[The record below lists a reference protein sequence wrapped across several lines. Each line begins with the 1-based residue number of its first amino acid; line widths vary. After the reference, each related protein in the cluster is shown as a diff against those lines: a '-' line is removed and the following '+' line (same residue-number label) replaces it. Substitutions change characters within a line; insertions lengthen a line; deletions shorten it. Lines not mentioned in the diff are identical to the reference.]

1 MRLDGGRLFPGW
13 IFCTGLMICGGC
25 GGKSDAPSAVTVYEV
40 KGSVLLADGKPLS
53 GGHVYLVPKEG
64 LVAPEGAIKPDGTF
78 TVATS
83 GSGEGAPPGEYK
95 VRLEPADATLLSGKK
110 TVSAGKKLPFSAKYL
125 DEDTS
130 GLTTIVKAEPNTLEP
145 FRLK

>member
-1 MRLDGGRLFPGW
+1 MRVNGGRLFPGW
-13 IFCTGLMICGGC
+13 VVCAGLMICGGC
-25 GGKSDAPSAVTVYEV
+25 GGKSGAPLAVKVYEV
-40 KGSVLLADGKPLS
+40 KGSVLLADGKPLN

-64 LVAPEGAIKPDGTF
+64 LVASEGAVGLDGTF
-78 TVATS
+78 TVSTS

-110 TVSAGKKLPFSAKYL
+110 SAAGKKLPFAARYL
-125 DEDTS
+125 DEDAS